1 MYMQISIK
9 IFHTVDIIFKIVSN
23 INLYKETDY
32 SELY

>member
-9 IFHTVDIIFKIVSN
+9 IFQTVDIIFNIVSN
-23 INLYKETDY
+23 INLFKETDY